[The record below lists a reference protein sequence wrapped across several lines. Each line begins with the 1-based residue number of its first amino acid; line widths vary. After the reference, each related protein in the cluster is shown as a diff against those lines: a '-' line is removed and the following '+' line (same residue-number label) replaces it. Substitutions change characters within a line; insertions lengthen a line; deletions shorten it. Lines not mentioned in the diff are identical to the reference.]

1 MTGNHQAVPR
11 SCNRCLRKA
20 VCMLYYGELDLRFG
34 KETTKDIVGIIEKL
48 DNDLAPECEFHLEED
63 RLVKPWFGR

>member
-1 MTGNHQAVPR
+1 
-11 SCNRCLRKA
+11 
-20 VCMLYYGELDLRFG
+20 MLYYGELDLRFG